1 MLFAYEDNSSRN
13 KDLKKHHIYL
23 FLLNA
28 ITIRKESVINFLSV
42 LILCLLLHG
51 GLTSA
56 DRWNM
61 SLPVAAVKFMA
72 NGGSGLVAGVQLL

>member
-1 MLFAYEDNSSRN
+1 MP
-13 KDLKKHHIYL
+13 
-23 FLLNA
+23 
-28 ITIRKESVINFLSV
+28 
-42 LILCLLLHG
+42 LHG